1 MQVLLPQTTKKREE
15 EQMKPVTEYELRFM
29 SVFLETGIQMIPNSD
44 RSAYDSDADYEF
56 TQFVTDRL
64 MKFYALY
71 KTAAEPQVVG
81 DKEW

>member
-1 MQVLLPQTTKKREE
+1 MLLSQTTKKREE
-15 EQMKPVTEYELRFM
+15 KQMKPVTEYELRFM

-71 KTAAEPQVVG
+71 KTSAEPQVIG